1 MAIDYS
7 LLRQIP
13 KVDELL
19 GCQTLEPLR
28 EQVPHSLLKE
38 QIQLVLDTIRQEVFA
53 ETRDS
58 IPDAEELFSLISES
72 IKRAS
77 QRNLRRVVN
86 ATGVVLHTNLGRAKL
101 CRQAVQAVEE
111 VAEGY
116 STLEYNLHTGSRGS
130 RYDHVEQLLCRLT
143 GAQSAMIVN
152 NNAAAVLLILSAVA
166 KGKEVV
172 ISRGELVEIGG
183 SFRVPEIM
191 EQSGGILRE
200 VGTTNKTHLS
210 DYENAVDPECTGAL
224 LKVHTSNYKILGFTQ
239 SVPLPQLAELG
250 KQYHLPI
257 IYDIGSGAMLDFTPY
272 HLQEEP
278 TVAQSI
284 REGAD
289 VVSFSGDKLLGGPPA
304 GIIVGKKKYLDLM
317 KRHPLTRAFR
327 VDKMTLAALEATLML
342 YLDEEQA
349 KREIP
354 TLRMLLAP
362 EEELEKKA
370 HLLCEKIRQAVPGL
384 NSCVQQEIGQ
394 VGGGSMPTQE
404 LPSYVVAIQPAGCS
418 LERLEKALREDEIP
432 LIGRIAHDRFL
443 LDVRTM
449 EPEEFDLAAQ
459 SLRRC
464 LTK

>member
-38 QIQLVLDTIRQEVFA
+38 QIRLVLDTIRQEVFA

-289 VVSFSGDKLLGGPPA
+289 VVSFSGDKLLGGPQA